1 MKLSRNSY
9 DYIVVGSGSA
19 GAIVAARLAEDPDVS
34 VLLLEAGGSDR
45 TTFVR
50 KPGMISLVQQID
62 QLKKKLDWGFHT
74 VPQRGLNDRRITFTR
89 GKVVGGSSSVNGMI

>member
-1 MKLSRNSY
+1 MAEY

-45 TTFVR
+45 TTLVR
-50 KPGMISLVQQID
+50 RPGMISLVQQVK
-62 QLKKKLDWGFHT
+62 QLKEKLDWGFITAPHAN
-74 VPQRGLNDRRITFTR
+74 LNNRRVTYTR
-89 GKVVGGSSSVNGMI
+89 GKGSRTVTLMYG